1 MGVFEVLTFTDEIR
15 KMIREGSDPKSII
28 EQARKNDFM
37 LMREDGVLKAM
48 RGKTTLEELFRAV
61 D

>member
-1 MGVFEVLTFTDEIR
+1 MLTFTDEIR